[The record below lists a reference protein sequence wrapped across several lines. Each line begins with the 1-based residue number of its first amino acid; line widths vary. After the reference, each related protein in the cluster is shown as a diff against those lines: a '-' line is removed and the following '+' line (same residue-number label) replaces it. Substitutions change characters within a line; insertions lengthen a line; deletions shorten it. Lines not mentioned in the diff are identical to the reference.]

1 MTLLSEAYDGTLLDL
16 DGTVHHSG
24 TAIPGAVDALRQAT
38 SQHSLRHV
46 FVTNNA
52 SRTPEQLVADL
63 ADLGIVTDRA
73 HVFTSAQTAAGL
85 LAQRLPPESAVL
97 VVGGPG
103 LTAAVVEAG
112 LRVLDRCDGPE
123 PPLAVVQG
131 WYPGLAWPLLAEG
144 AFALAAGLPWVATN
158 LDLTLPTDRG
168 VAPGN
173 GSFVAALANAS
184 GRRPDAVAGKPE
196 PAILLE
202 SARRVGL
209 TRPLVVG
216 DRLDTDIE
224 GANAAGLDS
233 LLVLTGV
240 TTPEQLVAAPKEQR
254 PTHVGADLSALLQ
267 PVASPPTHDGAVTT
281 CGTASVRRTAAG
293 GLELVMPGTGLD
305 LLRAACA
312 AAWSADEPPPVSAE
326 ASMSPELRAVLARSA
341 QR

>member
-1 MTLLSEAYDGTLLDL
+1 MTLLAEVYDGTLLDL

-24 TAIPGAVDALRQAT
+24 TAIPGAAQALRESAEK
-38 SQHSLRHV
+38 HALRHV
-46 FVTNNA
+46 YVTNNA
-52 SRTPEQLVADL
+52 SRTPEQLVDDL
-63 ADLGIVTDRA
+63 AALGIPTDRA
-73 HVFTSAQTAAGL
+73 HVFTSAQTAARL
-85 LAQRLPPESAVL
+85 LARRLPPSSAVL

-112 LRVLDRCDGPE
+112 LRVLDRFDGPE
-123 PPLAVVQG
+123 PPVAVVQG

-144 AFALAAGLPWVATN
+144 AFALAAGVPWVATN

-184 GRRPDAVAGKPE
+184 GRRPDVVAGKPD

-202 SARRVGL
+202 SARQAALR
-209 TRPLVVG
+209 RPLVVG

-224 GANAAGLDS
+224 GATAAGLDS

-240 TTPEQLVAAPKEQR
+240 TTPGQLIAAPETQR
-254 PTHVGADLSALLQ
+254 PTHVGADLSALLA
-267 PVASPPTHDGAVTT
+267 PVAPPATHDGAVTT
-281 CGTASVRRTAAG
+281 CGTASVRRTTKGA
-293 GLELVMPGTGLD
+293 LELVTPGEGLD
-305 LLRAACA
+305 LLRATCA
-312 AAWSADEPPPVSAE
+312 AAWSADGVVIGPS
-326 ASMSPELRAVLARSA
+326 LGAVLGLSA

>member
-1 MTLLSEAYDGTLLDL
+1 MTALAEGYDGTLLDL

-24 TAIPGAVDALRQAT
+24 TVIPGVVDALRESAEAYALQ
-38 SQHSLRHV
+38 HV

-52 SRTPEQLVADL
+52 SRTPEQLVEDL
-63 ADLGIVTDRA
+63 AALGIPADRA
-73 HVFTSAQTAAGL
+73 HVFTSAQTAARL
-85 LAQRLPPESAVL
+85 VAAQLSPGSAVL

-103 LTAAVVEAG
+103 LTAAVTEAG
-112 LRVLDRCDGPE
+112 LRVLDRSDGPE
-123 PPLAVVQG
+123 PPAAVVQG

-144 AFALAAGLPWVATN
+144 AFALDTGILWVATN
-158 LDLTLPTDRG
+158 LDLTLPTHRG

-184 GRRPDAVAGKPE
+184 GRRPDLVAGKPE

-202 SARRVGL
+202 SARTAEL

-240 TTPEQLVAAPKEQR
+240 TSPEQLVAAPRRQR
-254 PTHVGADLSALLQ
+254 PTQVGADLSALLE
-267 PVASPPTHDGAVTT
+267 PAALPPTRDGDLTT
-281 CGTASVRRTAAG
+281 CGTASVRRSPDG
-293 GLELVMPGTGLD
+293 LLELVTSGVGLD
-305 LLRAACA
+305 ALRAACA
-312 AAWSADEPPPVSAE
+312 AAWVSTSGTEEPVDVRISEP
-326 ASMSPELRAVLARSA
+326 LRAFLASSA